1 MASDCR
7 DRWRN
12 HLNNRGSR
20 KQGMHL
26 QSQGY
31 YPYSDI
37 SGPWTK
43 EEEEKLKD
51 IVTELTEEQEKDPD
65 NDNDIFWAIVEERMG
80 NERGR
85 QQCRIK
91 W

>member
-1 MASDCR
+1 MC
-7 DRWRN
+7 
-12 HLNNRGSR
+12 L
-20 KQGMHL
+20 
-26 QSQGY
+26 
-31 YPYSDI
+31 

-43 EEEEKLKD
+43 EEEENLTR
-51 IVTELTEEQEKDPD
+51 IVKELTIEQANEIANMDELNRKYANLDKD
-65 NDNDIFWAIVEERMG
+65 NEIFWAIVEERMG

>member
-12 HLNNRGSR
+12 HLNNKDTR
-20 KQGMHL
+20 KQGKCAIQL
-26 QSQGY
+26 SQSC
-31 YPYSDI
+31 YSDV

-43 EEEEKLKD
+43 EEEEKLKK
-51 IVTELTEEQEKDPD
+51 IVTELTIDQGRDPD
-65 NDNDIFWAIVEERMG
+65 NEVFWACVEERMG